1 MMSWEIIYLLC
12 WITTAILST
21 AMVRLC
27 IAIAPRLGYVD
38 IPQHEAHKN
47 HRKSTPVMGG
57 VGMLFSWS
65 IVITAGCVAASHFLA
80 MASVSDDANYL
91 HDVAEVLKGMPS
103 VSKNLTIIGGMA
115 TFVTMLGMADDR
127 KAMKALPKFI
137 GQAVAAI
144 ITVACGLR
152 ISFLHQIP
160 LANEIVT
167 VLWIMGLMN
176 AMNFFDNMDGLAG
189 GASVIAAFF
198 MLFVASLRGQYFVAT
213 LAAVTGGAATGFLVW
228 NAPPARL
235 FMGDGGSHFLGY
247 LLAVLGIMTTFYLP
261 SESPTP
267 APILIPL
274 LILGIPLAD
283 AVAVVIIR
291 LRLGVPIY
299 KGDNR
304 HISHRFVKLG
314 LTRPQAVLAVLLLC
328 TILGI
333 AGVTLI
339 WLPLIGTLLVMGLV
353 AALFRLI
360 SIIQFYVTEIK

>member
-1 MMSWEIIYLLC
+1 MISWEIIYLLC
-12 WITTAILST
+12 WIVTAILST
-21 AMVRLC
+21 ILVRLC
-27 IAIAPRLGYVD
+27 ISIAPRLGYVD

-57 VGMLFSWS
+57 AGMLFAWQ
-65 IVITAGCVAASHFLA
+65 IVIFAGCMAASRILA
-80 MASVSDDANYL
+80 MQSQQGKFL
-91 HDVAEVLKGMPS
+91 HEVAEVLSGMPS
-103 VSKNLTIIGGMA
+103 VHRSLGVIGGCA
-115 TFVTMLGMADDR
+115 TLVTILGMSDDR
-127 KAMKALPKFI
+127 KAMKALPKFL

-144 ITVACGLR
+144 ITVLCGLH

-167 VLWIMGLMN
+167 ILWIMGLMN
-176 AMNFFDNMDGLAG
+176 ALNFFDNMDGLAG

-261 SESPTP
+261 NESPTP

-274 LILGIPLAD
+274 FILGIPLAD

-291 LRLGVPIY
+291 LHLGVPIY

-314 LTRPQAVLAVLLLC
+314 LTRPQAVLSVLLMCL
-328 TILGI
+328 ILGI
-333 AGVTLI
+333 AGVTLL
-339 WLPLIGTLLVMGLV
+339 WLPLIGTFLVMGLV
-353 AALFRLI
+353 AALFGLI

>member
-1 MMSWEIIYLLC
+1 MA
-12 WITTAILST
+12 T
-21 AMVRLC
+21 VRLC
-27 IAIAPRLGYVD
+27 IAVAPRLGFVD

-57 VGMLFSWS
+57 AGMLLAWLVVICGGCAAAYLLPSLLGQEVREALAGMNS
-65 IVITAGCVAASHFLA
+65 IRGLLATIVACA
-80 MASVSDDANYL
+80 
-91 HDVAEVLKGMPS
+91 VL
-103 VSKNLTIIGGMA
+103 VTI
-115 TFVTMLGMADDR
+115 LGMVDDR
-127 KAMKALPKFI
+127 KAMSALPKFI
-137 GQAVAAI
+137 GQAVVAL
-144 ITVACGLR
+144 ITVLCGLR

-160 LANEIVT
+160 FANHVVT
-167 VLWIMGLMN
+167 ILWIMVLMN

-189 GASVIAAFF
+189 GASALAAFF

-261 SESPTP
+261 NESPTP

-274 LILGIPLAD
+274 FILGIPLAD

-291 LRLGVPIY
+291 LHLHVPIY

-314 LTRPQAVLAVLLLC
+314 LTRPQAVLAVLLMC
-328 TILGI
+328 MILGI
-333 AGVTLI
+333 AGVTLL
-339 WLPLIGTLLVMGLV
+339 WLPLIGTFLVMGLV
-353 AALFRLI
+353 AALFGLI

>member
-1 MMSWEIIYLLC
+1 MSWEVIYLLC
-12 WITTAILST
+12 WIATAILST
-21 AMVRLC
+21 MMVRFC

-57 VGMLFSWS
+57 AGMLFSWL
-65 IVITAGCVAASHFLA
+65 IVLWAGCIAASRFLA
-80 MASVSDDANYL
+80 MAKDDVNYL

-103 VSKNLTIIGGMA
+103 VSKNLTIIVGCA
-115 TFVTMLGMADDR
+115 IFVTMLGMRDDR
-127 KAMKALPKFI
+127 KAMKALPKFL

-144 ITVACGLR
+144 ITVACGLH

-167 VLWIMGLMN
+167 ILWIMGLMN

-261 SESPTP
+261 NESPTP

-274 LILGIPLAD
+274 FILGIPLAD

-314 LTRPQAVLAVLLLC
+314 LTRPQAVLSVLLMC
-328 TILGI
+328 MILGI
-333 AGVTLI
+333 AGVTLL
-339 WLPLIGTLLVMGLV
+339 WLPLIGTFLVMGLV
-353 AALFRLI
+353 AALFGLI

>member
-1 MMSWEIIYLLC
+1 MNWYVVYLAL
-12 WITTAILST
+12 WIGGTLLS
-21 AMVRLC
+21 ALFVRIC
-27 IAIAPRLGYVD
+27 ISLAPRLGFVD
-38 IPQHEAHKN
+38 MPLHEAHKR
-47 HRKSTPVMGG
+47 HKQSTPVMGG
-57 VGMLFSWS
+57 MGMLCAWLAIIACGFFGRGM
-65 IVITAGCVAASHFLA
+65 VAGLLPGDMHPFLA
-80 MASVSDDANYL
+80 GVSSVKGTL
-91 HDVAEVLKGMPS
+91 GTIVLGA
-103 VSKNLTIIGGMA
+103 VL
-115 TFVTMLGMADDR
+115 VTGLGMADDR
-127 KAMKALPKFI
+127 KAMSALPKFL
-137 GQAVAAI
+137 GQAVVAGLTAAL
-144 ITVACGLR
+144 GLR
-152 ISFLHQIP
+152 ISFLHAIP
-160 LANEIVT
+160 GANWVVT
-167 VLWIMGLMN
+167 VLWIMTLMN

-213 LAAVTGGAATGFLVW
+213 LAAVTGGAATGFLIW

-261 SESPTP
+261 NESPTP

-274 LILGIPLAD
+274 FILGIPLAD

-291 LRLGVPIY
+291 LHLGVPIY

-339 WLPLIGTLLVMGLV
+339 WLPLIGTFLVMGLV
-353 AALFRLI
+353 AALFGLI

>member
-1 MMSWEIIYLLC
+1 
-12 WITTAILST
+12 
-21 AMVRLC
+21 MVRLC
-27 IAIAPRLGYVD
+27 IAVAPRLGYVD

-57 VGMLFSWS
+57 AGMLFSWLV
-65 IVITAGCVAASHFLA
+65 VIFAGYVAGSRILA
-80 MASVSDDANYL
+80 LGSQSQDAKLL
-91 HDVAEVLKGMPS
+91 HDLAEVLSGMPS
-103 VSKNLTIIGGMA
+103 VHRNLAVIAGCA
-115 TFVTMLGMADDR
+115 TLVTMLGMADDR
-127 KAMKALPKFI
+127 KAMKALPKFL

-144 ITVACGLR
+144 ITVACGLH
-152 ISFLHQIP
+152 ISFFHPIP
-160 LANEIVT
+160 GANYIVT
-167 VLWIMGLMN
+167 ILWIMGLMN
-176 AMNFFDNMDGLAG
+176 ALNFFDNMDGLAG

-213 LAAVTGGAATGFLVW
+213 LAAVTGGAATGFLIW

-261 SESPTP
+261 NESPTP

-274 LILGIPLAD
+274 FILGIPLAD

-291 LRLGVPIY
+291 LHLGVPIY

-314 LTRPQAVLAVLLLC
+314 LTRPQAVLSVLLMCL
-328 TILGI
+328 ILGI
-333 AGVTLI
+333 AGVTLL
-339 WLPLIGTLLVMGLV
+339 WLPLIGTFLVMGLV
-353 AALFRLI
+353 AALFGLI